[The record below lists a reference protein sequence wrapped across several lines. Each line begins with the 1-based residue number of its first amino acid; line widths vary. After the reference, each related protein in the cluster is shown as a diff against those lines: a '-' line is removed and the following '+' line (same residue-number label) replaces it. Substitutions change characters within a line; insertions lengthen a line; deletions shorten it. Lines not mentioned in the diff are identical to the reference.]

1 MGNGRRA
8 LQHAG
13 QTPVIVFGPGEVK
26 AAHQANEYIEV
37 RALIDAVK
45 IISLF
50 IMEWCGVADG
60 GDSADKGTEG

>member
-8 LQHAG
+8 FAARGTDAG
-13 QTPVIVFGPGEVK
+13 HRLRSGEVK
-26 AAHQANEYIEV
+26 AAHQANEYIEI

-50 IMEWCGVADG
+50 MMEWCGVADG
-60 GDSADKGTEG
+60 GDGADKGTEG